1 MLFFVFYIKTGG
13 NGAKT
18 INNSAQTYK
27 KAEEKVDKSRN
38 FKYNISRLA
47 EANSEKCLNN
57 GVHYDVT

>member
-1 MLFFVFYIKTGG
+1 MTLCFFVFYIKTRGRG
-13 NGAKT
+13 DKT

-47 EANSEKCLNN
+47 EANSKK
-57 GVHYDVT
+57 DA

>member
-1 MLFFVFYIKTGG
+1 MARL
-13 NGAKT
+13 

>member
-1 MLFFVFYIKTGG
+1 MALKRLIIVHKLI
-13 NGAKT
+13 
-18 INNSAQTYK
+18 K

-47 EANSEKCLNN
+47 EANLEKCLNN